1 MKILHIIR
9 REEDNIIHEVIDH
22 DRAVG
27 DVSVLLIQDGVLSRF
42 NANGEIFASI
52 NDVLARGIN
61 VQYELIDYPSMCQLI
76 VEHDKVIVW

>member
-9 REEDNIIHEVIDH
+9 REEDNLILEFIDH
-22 DRAVG
+22 DRTEG
-27 DVSVLLIQDGVLSRF
+27 EVSILLIQDGVLSGF
-42 NANGEIFASI
+42 KSNGEVFASI

-61 VQYELIDYPSMCQLI
+61 VQYKLIDYPSMCQLI